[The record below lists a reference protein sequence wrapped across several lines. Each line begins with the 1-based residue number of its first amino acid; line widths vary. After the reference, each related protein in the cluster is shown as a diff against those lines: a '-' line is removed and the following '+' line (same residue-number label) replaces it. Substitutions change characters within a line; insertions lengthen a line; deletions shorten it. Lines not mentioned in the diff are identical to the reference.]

1 MQLFGASTL
10 GFVDLSGLIFVA
22 LAIAWAAYLIPM
34 ALKRTDDL
42 ATTRA
47 VEEFSSRLRV
57 FGGRRAQSP
66 EAAVPTAPAAAPT
79 TTVITTVRP
88 ADRAAARRAARRRR
102 RVLYVLV
109 SLTAIT
115 AVVAGLGYLPYW
127 AIAAPVVLIVAF
139 LVIARV
145 SVRRERAR
153 RHRIEV
159 IVPAAEPPAAQAA
172 PAVPASVEASDV
184 EETIGLSAQALA
196 EVRADAPLADE
207 ASLWD
212 PVPVTL
218 PTYVTKPRARRTV
231 RTIELTQSSGHDV
244 ADSKLARDAEAAR
257 AAQAKSE
264 KAEPETPRKAAGA

>member
-1 MQLFGASTL
+1 
-10 GFVDLSGLIFVA
+10 VDLSGLIFVA

-57 FGGRRAQSP
+57 FGGRRVQSA
-66 EAAVPTAPAAAPT
+66 ETIAPAESAPT
-79 TTVITTVRP
+79 TRVITAVRP

-109 SLTAIT
+109 GLTAIT
-115 AVVAGLGYLPYW
+115 AVAAGLGYLPYW

-145 SVRRERAR
+145 SIRRERAR
-153 RHRIEV
+153 RHRVEV
-159 IVPAAEPPAAQAA
+159 IAPATEPPAAQTAA
-172 PAVPASVEASDV
+172 AAPASVEASDV

-196 EVRADAPLADE
+196 EVRADASLADE

-231 RTIELTQSSGHDV
+231 RTIELTQSSGHDA

-257 AAQAKSE
+257 AAKAESE
-264 KAEPETPRKAAGA
+264 KAESETPRKAAGA